1 MGADYYAF
9 MRGTWPNSVDPQCA
23 DIKLMTPDDDF
34 VAGVIKVGDARGT
47 DCVTYDPASTLPTS
61 ALYTSPCTPNNPN
74 QLFMYNMVTKHL
86 RATTSDGPALF
97 FWWRGPIKRYT
108 DFEESEPGYGWQLPL
123 VQPGSVTAVDDRG
136 YSGYCWRIASNDKR
150 ISASQT
156 CHTFVFTPKGK
167 SIFLSYLSQSD
178 RPAMSVIVRSGN
190 RCLVAKRKNLTT
202 PTTRFTM
209 TLKKLKAK
217 AKSLGLNMTEVF
229 KGAVL
234 NRNWWLSMGKC
245 VDDRYHIEQRHV
257 LTQDNGA
264 NCTQQR
270 CQGLLRWSG
279 DYDNVLW
286 AQTHNLFFRAAA
298 VAEDKVSYTFDFPF
312 DKEDYITRKIGGVT
326 YCMGYSARYK
336 LIGMFKNKA
345 DCLKFTVKYAP
356 AEEPDHDDSAVVTLA
371 RFDYSG
377 MAIYSKGSS
386 KLSDDGRKELARKS
400 DEDTKIRNLFYRKY
414 DPFFADLGA
423 TGRRHFRRGGP
434 GMKVRPSGELDSSPT
449 SGIVFPLLPAPRLHK
464 YKFIEMSVY
473 FEINA
478 KLDLDRTY
486 TLLSFARTS
495 GCVIYLTGDGLFGLK
510 CYKNGKEMFTQQ
522 ITSWPRDKFTLTQG
536 THKVSL
542 LFSKDPSVPFRVY
555 VDGMRVIT
563 VPNPGGWDLAQ
574 VSNTVRLFNDQYF
587 WQFTGLSARLKRFS
601 IAVSDDFDK
610 LEQVAKRLKLA
621 RVEIPR
627 LDTDHRDL
635 NMESPMD
642 TRWENC
648 RVTAINP
655 TTHFVEAVTCDI
667 IPLRNNTQTY
677 VPARMLRLACSRP
690 RCEIFFNNRPLLL
703 ANKFSVTYK
712 PNYPANFNSEN
723 VGSPPLFPDPT
734 LVTDGWAT
742 RQMVFDIRY
751 APNLIL
757 LETESTTSTTETDS
771 LDSESDATVAD
782 VRKYLCMEVKANP
795 ARVLQEVSQDDLF

>member
-136 YSGYCWRIASNDKR
+136 YSGYCWRVSPNDKR
-150 ISASQT
+150 ISANQT
-156 CHTFVFTPKGK
+156 CHTFVFAPNGK
-167 SIFLSYLSQSD
+167 TIFMTYLRQSD
-178 RPAMSVIVRSGN
+178 RPSMSVIIRSGN
-190 RCLVAKRKNLTT
+190 KCLVAQRKDLFT
-202 PTTRFTM
+202 PTIN
-209 TLKKLKAK
+209 
-217 AKSLGLNMTEVF
+217 LGLSMKDLRKKAQDLGVNFADVF
-229 KGAVL
+229 KGAVV
-234 NRNWWLSMGKC
+234 NRNWWLSLDDC
-245 VDDRYHIEQRHV
+245 YDDRYRIEQRHV
-257 LTQDNGA
+257 LTQEQGA
-264 NCTQQR
+264 NCTQKS
-270 CQGLLRWSG
+270 CKGHLRWSG
-279 DYDNVLW
+279 NYDNG
-286 AQTHNLFFRAAA
+286 LFA
-298 VAEDKVSYTFDFPF
+298 VTEGGLFLRGSSLSEEKIPYTFEFPF
-312 DKEDYITRKIGGVT
+312 GREDYITRIYRGVT
-326 YCMGYSARYK
+326 HCMGWDDKHQQIRLYNSK
-336 LIGMFKNKA
+336 S

-356 AEEPDHDDSAVVTLA
+356 AEEPDLDDPAVVTLA
-371 RFDYSG
+371 RFDYTAV
-377 MAIYSKGSS
+377 AIYSKGNS
-386 KLSDDGRKELARKS
+386 KLDDDSRKELARKS
-400 DEDTKIRNLFYRKY
+400 DASVAARDRFYQKY

-423 TGRRHFRRGGP
+423 TGRRRFRRGGV

-449 SGIVFPLLPAPRLHK
+449 SGIVFPLLPATRLFS

-478 KLDLDRTY
+478 KLDVDHSYILM
-486 TLLSFARTS
+486 SFARTS
-495 GCVIYLTGDGLFGLK
+495 GCVVYLTGDGLFGLK
-510 CYKNGKEMFTQQ
+510 CYRNGQEMFTQQ
-522 ITSWPRDKFTLTQG
+522 ITSWPRDKFTLIQG
-536 THKVSL
+536 THKLSL

-555 VDGMRVIT
+555 VDGARVLT
-563 VPNPGGWDLAQ
+563 VTNPGGWDLAQ
-574 VSNTVRLFNDQYF
+574 VSNTVRLFNDPYF
-587 WQFTGLSARLKRFS
+587 WQFNGLSATLKRFS
-601 IAVSDDFDK
+601 ISVSHDFEK
-610 LEQVAKRLKLA
+610 IEEVAMRLKLVG
-621 RVEIPR
+621 VEIPQ
-627 LDTDHRDL
+627 LDEGDL
-635 NMESPMD
+635 NTEPRLD

-648 RVTAINP
+648 RITSINTVTN
-655 TTHFVEAVTCDI
+655 FVEAVTCDI

-712 PNYPANFNSEN
+712 PNYPANFISEN

-742 RQMVFDIRY
+742 RQMVFQIRY
-751 APNLIL
+751 APNPVL
-757 LETESTTSTTETDS
+757 LELESTETDS
-771 LDSESDATVAD
+771 LDSETDATVAD
-782 VRKYLCMEVKANP
+782 VRKYVCMEIKANA